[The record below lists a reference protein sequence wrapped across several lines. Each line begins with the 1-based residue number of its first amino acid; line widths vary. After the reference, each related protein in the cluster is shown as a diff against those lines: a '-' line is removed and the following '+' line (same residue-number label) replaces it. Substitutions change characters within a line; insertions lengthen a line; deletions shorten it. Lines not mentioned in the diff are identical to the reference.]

1 MIMLAVIS
9 RINSACTR
17 RVLRAWAAT
26 ANDRFWPVDLP
37 ETTFRYGSDPDLRAA
52 RLNACSTR
60 QADVYLAGVC
70 EAAASDFRRG
80 PSTRHLGG
88 AIESE
93 MAAGLNP
100 KPWRFWSGIRK
111 QGCTRAGSRE

>member
-37 ETTFRYGSDPDLRAA
+37 ETTFRYGS
-52 RLNACSTR
+52 NC
-60 QADVYLAGVC
+60 DVRPFGFIALKLTLKVRC
-70 EAAASDFRRG
+70 
-80 PSTRHLGG
+80 P
-88 AIESE
+88 
-93 MAAGLNP
+93 
-100 KPWRFWSGIRK
+100 
-111 QGCTRAGSRE
+111 